1 MILHIW
7 HHAQER
13 IQNFETDDLLRLA
26 WGLPEGSFFHCA
38 SAGGPAKLSPGGPS
52 PDILFPPS
60 AIFCHGCHV
69 PGTCSSS
76 IENDA

>member
-26 WGLPEGSFFHCA
+26 WGLPEGSF
-38 SAGGPAKLSPGGPS
+38 STVLVQVGQL
-52 PDILFPPS
+52 
-60 AIFCHGCHV
+60 
-69 PGTCSSS
+69 
-76 IENDA
+76 N